1 MSKITVR
8 RSTFVLI
15 AVVLL
20 FGGTMCA
27 TSVSA
32 QSADGE
38 IAVSPTEVSLAQ
50 GESQTI
56 AVTYERVSD
65 ATPQGIEY
73 TVAYDPA
80 VISVTNQEQGSYL
93 GGDAL
98 INNVS
103 SPGEVEY
110 AEVALDGDSVETAN
124 GTVATITVEAAS
136 DVDDGATTPLELTTA
151 KASEGSTEFT
161 ITTTNGTVEAEVP
174 TQEEGSTDTDS
185 DGEETTDGDSDSEET
200 TDEDADSEETTEENA
215 DTEETRD
222 DTENDSNRTEKVD
235 NSTAEKETRTEAELN
250 ETVDTETSS
259 STASEQ
265 SANDS
270 STGDGT
276 PSEDD
281 TSGSIPG
288 FGVKLSLIAVLAIS
302 YIVGRKTH

>member
-38 IAVSPTEVSLAQ
+38 IAVSPTEVSVTQ

-110 AEVALDGDSVETAN
+110 AEVALDGDSVETTN

-136 DVDDGATTPLELTTA
+136 DVDDGATTPLEFTTA

-185 DGEETTDGDSDSEET
+185 DGEETTD
-200 TDEDADSEETTEENA
+200 EDADSEETTEKNA
-215 DTEETRD
+215 DSEETTD
-222 DTENDSNRTEKVD
+222 DTENDGNRTEDVD
-235 NSTAEKETRTEAELN
+235 NATSENETRTEAELN
-250 ETVDTETSS
+250 ETADTETSS
-259 STASEQ
+259 STTSEQ
-265 SANDS
+265 PANDS
-270 STGDGT
+270 STGNSTT
-276 PSEDD
+276 PEDD
-281 TSGSIPG
+281 TSGAIPG
-288 FGVKLSLIAVLAIS
+288 FGIKLSLIAVLAIT